1 MERSRANRS
10 QFIDTSVALHIRVRW
25 RSVSFCPNMP
35 YWIAM
40 NAFKTSHQPCEPVS
54 GAESLSQD
62 GSQATLKLVKV
73 QQVSTGMV
81 LLQCEPMRKEEQL

>member
-1 MERSRANRS
+1 
-10 QFIDTSVALHIRVRW
+10 
-25 RSVSFCPNMP
+25 MP

-40 NAFKTSHQPCEPVS
+40 NAFKTSHQPCEPLS
-54 GAESLSQD
+54 RAESLSQD